1 MLGSFWNTRFDIE
14 RLGAAYIMAKIILA
28 SASPRR
34 RELLA
39 QVGIVFDV
47 VPAQSKELITETE
60 PALVVKELSARKAE
74 EVQGAAG
81 PKQVVIGADTIVA
94 FDRQIL
100 GKPKNAED
108 AKRMLKSLQGH
119 THQVYTGVT
128 VLHGAK
134 CISFVSCTEVTM
146 YPMSEEQIAAYVQT
160 GEPMDKAGAYA
171 IQGGCAVYVKE
182 IHGDYNNV
190 VGLPVARL
198 YQECMAQGI
207 DLLHL
212 AE

>member
-1 MLGSFWNTRFDIE
+1 
-14 RLGAAYIMAKIILA
+14 MANIILA

-39 QVGIVFDV
+39 QLGIVFDV
-47 VPAQSKELITETE
+47 IPAQGEEIITETE
-60 PALVVKELSARKAE
+60 PALVVRELSAQKAE
-74 EVQGAAG
+74 EVQRAAD
-81 PKQVVIGADTIVA
+81 PDKIIIGADTIVA
-94 FDRQIL
+94 FDGQIL
-100 GKPKNAED
+100 GKPKDAED
-108 AKRMLKSLQGH
+108 AKHMLKSLQGR

-134 CISFVSCTEVTM
+134 RICFVSCTEVTM
-146 YPMSEEQIAAYVQT
+146 YPMSEGQIAAYVQT

-190 VGLPVARL
+190 VGLPVAQL
-198 YQECMAQGI
+198 YQECLAQGI
-207 DLLHL
+207 DLLQETDPRTAL
-212 AE
+212 S

>member
-1 MLGSFWNTRFDIE
+1 
-14 RLGAAYIMAKIILA
+14 MAKIILA

-39 QVGIVFDV
+39 QLGIVFEV
-47 VPAQSKELITETE
+47 MPAQSEEIITETE
-60 PALVVKELSARKAE
+60 PALVVKELSAQKAE
-74 EVQGAAG
+74 EVQRTAG
-81 PKQVVIGADTIVA
+81 SDQVIIGADTIVA
-94 FDRQIL
+94 YDGQIL
-100 GKPKNAED
+100 GKPKNVED
-108 AKRMLKSLQGH
+108 AKHMLKSLQGH

-128 VLHGAK
+128 VLQGAK
-134 CISFVSCTEVTM
+134 RICFAACTEVTM

-190 VGLPVARL
+190 VGLPVAQL
-198 YQECMAQGI
+198 YQECLAQGI
-207 DLLHL
+207 DLL
-212 AE
+212 